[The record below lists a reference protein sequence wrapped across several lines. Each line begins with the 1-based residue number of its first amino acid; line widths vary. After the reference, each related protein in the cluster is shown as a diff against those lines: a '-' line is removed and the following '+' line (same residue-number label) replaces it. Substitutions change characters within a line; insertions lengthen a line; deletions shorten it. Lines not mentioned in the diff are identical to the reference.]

1 MIETTTHG
9 PRTALILRILKHCKD
24 KASSFDIILTQ
35 LQGDK
40 AVIWDKNQI
49 FQFSVEM
56 SGIACLG
63 VDQTQ
68 VSKRWGSTRPN
79 SSESGAIS
87 VLGLRL
93 V

>member
-1 MIETTTHG
+1 MLASAPPGQVEDTSEAMFSHNLHNTSSSSGFRHTERHLNGATLRVNETNG
-9 PRTALILRILKHCKD
+9 
-24 KASSFDIILTQ
+24 
-35 LQGDK
+35 
-40 AVIWDKNQI
+40 
-49 FQFSVEM
+49 M

-79 SSESGAIS
+79 LSESGAIS